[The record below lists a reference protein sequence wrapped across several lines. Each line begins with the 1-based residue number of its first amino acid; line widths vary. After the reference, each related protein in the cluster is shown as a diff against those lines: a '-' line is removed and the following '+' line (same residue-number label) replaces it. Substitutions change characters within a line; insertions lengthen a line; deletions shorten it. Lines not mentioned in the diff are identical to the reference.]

1 MKNINWNKVTLIIPS
16 YKPSDSLLIQVSN
29 LQRKG
34 FSNILIVN
42 DGSPA
47 NYQIIFEQLKDVTI
61 LTNEI
66 NQGKGSA
73 LKLAY
78 RYALENFKEC
88 EFAICCDDDGQH
100 HPDDVLKIATEGLS
114 SSVEQTYLG
123 VRTFGK
129 DVPIKSILG
138 NIIIRKM
145 LHLVTRKYV
154 SDTQTGLR
162 CMPMSLLPVIV
173 EISYDNFNFEF
184 ATLLYLIKN
193 KLPIKE
199 IPIRTI
205 YFNKNQDTRFRSFQ
219 DSWKVVSS
227 FFGYFS

>member
-1 MKNINWNKVTLIIPS
+1 MPS
-16 YKPSDSLLIQVSN
+16 ESLLVQVN
-29 LQRKG
+29 GLQKNG

-61 LTNEI
+61 LSNGI
-66 NQGKGSA
+66 NKGKGSA

-88 EFAICCDDDGQH
+88 ELAICCDDDGQH
-100 HPDDVLKIATEGLS
+100 HPDDVFNIISEALS

-123 VRTFGK
+123 VRTFSK
-129 DVPIKSILG
+129 DVPIKSIFG

-145 LHLVTRKYV
+145 LHLITQKYI

-173 EISYDNFNFEF
+173 AISDDDFNFEF
-184 ATLLYLIKN
+184 STLLYLIKN

-205 YFNKNQDTRFRSFQ
+205 YFNKNRDTRFRGFQ

-227 FFGYFS
+227 FFSYYS